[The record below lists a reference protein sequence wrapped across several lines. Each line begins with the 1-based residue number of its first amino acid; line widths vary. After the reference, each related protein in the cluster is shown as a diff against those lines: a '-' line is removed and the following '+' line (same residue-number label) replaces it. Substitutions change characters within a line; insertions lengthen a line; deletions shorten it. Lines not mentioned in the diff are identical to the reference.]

1 MKFIIPSKL
10 ILLAALLCTFGACNR
25 PSNSTADQPRPTP
38 SAEDIRIG
46 RQAISLK
53 EVSLLARN
61 GFHKDALAAVVRRHI
76 PEELSAEEELKL
88 KGVAQ
93 PELIAAM
100 KDPQYILTPAQKDAY
115 DEAKGKQLVQKEQ
128 ASNFQVLQANN
139 ERQLNAAQTDHAWA
153 DSVAEQA
160 EAARRERAHRELV
173 YAAEQ
178 AKAERAAREQEQLR
192 SVENRWR
199 TMDAQNS
206 YHRPYNTPIPIR
218 SDRNPR
224 N

>member
-1 MKFIIPSKL
+1 MIPSKL
-10 ILLAALLCTFGACNR
+10 VLFAALLCTFGACNR
-25 PSNSTADQPRPTP
+25 SSNSTADQPRPTP
-38 SAEDIRIG
+38 TAEDIRIG
-46 RQAISLK
+46 RQAIPIK

-61 GFHKDALAAVVRRHI
+61 GLHKDALAAVVRRHI

-93 PELIAAM
+93 PALIAAM
-100 KDPQYILTPAQKDAY
+100 KDPQYILTPAQKDVY
-115 DEAKGKQLVQKEQ
+115 DEAKGKQLAQKEQ
-128 ASNFQVLQANN
+128 ASNFQVVQANN
-139 ERQLNAAQTDHAWA
+139 DRQLNAVQTDQAWA
-153 DSVAEQA
+153 ASVAEQE
-160 EAARRERAHRELV
+160 EAARRERAHRELT

-206 YHRPYNTPIPIR
+206 YNRPYNTPIPARPYR
-218 SDRNPR
+218 SPR
-224 N
+224 

>member
-1 MKFIIPSKL
+1 MNFEIPSKMVL
-10 ILLAALLCTFGACNR
+10 FAALLCMFGACNR
-25 PSNSTADQPRPTP
+25 SSNSTAEQPRPTP
-38 SAEDIRIG
+38 TAEDIRIG
-46 RQAISLK
+46 RQAIPIK

-61 GFHKDALAAVVRRHI
+61 GLHKDALAAVVRRHI

-88 KGVAQ
+88 KGIAQ

-100 KDPQYILTPAQKDAY
+100 KNPQYILTPVQKDAY
-115 DEAKGKQLVQKEQ
+115 DEAKGKQLTEKER

-139 ERQLNAAQTDHAWA
+139 ERQLNPVPTDQAW
-153 DSVAEQA
+153 SLAEQE
-160 EAARRERAHRELV
+160 EAARRERAHREMT

-199 TMDAQNS
+199 TMDAQNTYS
-206 YHRPYNTPIPIR
+206 RPYNTPIPARPYR
-218 SDRNPR
+218 SPR
-224 N
+224 

>member
-1 MKFIIPSKL
+1 MMPSKFVL
-10 ILLAALLCTFGACNR
+10 FAALLCTFGACNR
-25 PSNSTADQPRPTP
+25 SSNSTAEQPRPTP
-38 SAEDIRIG
+38 TAEDIRIG
-46 RQAISLK
+46 RQAIPVK

-61 GFHKDALAAVVRRHI
+61 GLHKDALAAVVRRHI
-76 PEELSAEEELKL
+76 PEELSADEELKL
-88 KGVAQ
+88 KGIAQ

-100 KDPQYILTPAQKDAY
+100 KDPQYILTPPQKDAY

-128 ASNFQVLQANN
+128 ASNFQVVQANN
-139 ERQLNAAQTDHAWA
+139 DRHLNSVQTDQAWA
-153 DSVAEQA
+153 ASVADQE
-160 EAARRERAHRELV
+160 EAARRERAHRELT

-199 TMDAQNS
+199 LMEAQNS
-206 YHRPYNTPIPIR
+206 YHRPYNTPIPVRRDR
-218 SDRNPR
+218 SPR